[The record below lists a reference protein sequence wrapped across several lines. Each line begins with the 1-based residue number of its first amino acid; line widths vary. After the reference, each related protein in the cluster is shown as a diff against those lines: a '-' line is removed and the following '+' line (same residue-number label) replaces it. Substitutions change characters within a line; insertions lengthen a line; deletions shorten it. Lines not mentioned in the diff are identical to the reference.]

1 MFFVALS
8 TITKTWKQPKY
19 PSTEEWI
26 KKLWYIYIMGYY
38 SDITKNEIML
48 FAAIWM
54 DLEIIILNEISPTV
68 KDKHHK
74 ISDI

>member
-54 DLEIIILNEISPTV
+54 DLEIIILNKISPTV